1 MDSIGQMA
9 IQVSWVAPND
19 QGAPI
24 TGYQLWMAENEKSF
38 ELVWDGRNRADLLTF
53 TVADG
58 VKITNIY
65 HFKLHAINYVGSSVA
80 SEILSVICAVVPSAP
95 RNL

>member
-1 MDSIGQMA
+1 
-9 IQVSWVAPND
+9 
-19 QGAPI
+19 
-24 TGYQLWMAENEKSF
+24 MAENEKSF